1 MPGVAIRRLRDA
13 RELDL
18 CARMMAGSEPWLTLR
33 RDYAAARRTID
44 DPAKEVYL
52 ADLGGAL
59 VGFVVLTM
67 AGAFVGYIQSICV
80 APAWRGRG
88 VGTALLRHAEARI
101 LREVPNVFLCV
112 SSFNPRAQALY
123 ERLGYAVVGEL
134 RDYLVAGH
142 AELLL
147 RKTIGPLAD
156 FQGPPGRSIG
166 SRGGDQR

>member
-1 MPGVAIRRLRDA
+1 LRDA

-33 RDYAAARRTID
+33 RDYAASRQAID

-52 ADLGGAL
+52 AEVAGTI

-80 APAWRGRG
+80 AAEWRGRG

-112 SSFNPRAQALY
+112 SSFNPRARALY

-156 FQGPPGRSIG
+156 FPGPPGRG
-166 SRGGDQR
+166 SGPRGGDQR